1 LIFKPIN
8 LEPKPENLK
17 NKQMSI
23 LSINNISL
31 AFGGPPILDLI
42 SLEIHKG
49 QRICFLGRNGAG
61 KSTLM
66 KVIAGETPPDSGTIV
81 AAPGLRIAYLPQD
94 VPDGLS
100 GTVTD
105 IVMTGAGVIG
115 EKLVRWNALAHIHSE
130 TDEFH
135 NLQHDIDMGNGW
147 QIQTDVKRAL
157 TQVQLDGDLDFN
169 TLSGGMRRRVMLA
182 RALVNDPEVLLLDE
196 PTNHLDIQS
205 ITWLENFILG
215 SKLTVVFVTHD
226 RKLLKRLASRIIEI
240 DRGKLYD
247 WSCDYETF
255 LSRKQSVLDAEERE
269 WERFDKKLAQEEVW
283 IRKGVKAR
291 RTRNEGRVRA
301 LERMRDDRRKR
312 RGRSG
317 SVSMAISETQRS
329 GDRVLEV
336 RDVSFSYENKSVIN
350 NLNINVLRGDKIGI
364 MGPNG
369 CGKSTLLKLLLGK
382 IEPQQGSVSFG
393 TNLIPVYFDQLR
405 EVLDPEKT
413 VWENVAPGGGDT
425 VFVNG
430 IPKHVV
436 SYLQD
441 FLFTTERVKSPVK
454 QLSGGEK
461 NRLVLARMF
470 TQPSNVLVLDE
481 PTNDLDTDTLELLEE
496 LLSEYKG
503 TVLAVSHDREFLNNL
518 VTSTLVFDQD
528 GSVKEFVGGYD
539 DWERQR
545 DERVAQEQKTA
556 LPVQSQKIDKPK
568 NQGVRK
574 LSYKEKSALENL
586 PKKIEDLELEL
597 HELNMQLSDPV
608 FFQKPGFVTE
618 AKKQIAKIESEL
630 EESFRLWEELEGKG

>member
-1 LIFKPIN
+1 
-8 LEPKPENLK
+8 
-17 NKQMSI
+17 MSI

-31 AFGGPPILDLI
+31 AFGGPAILDMI
-42 SLEIHKG
+42 SLEIQKG

-66 KVIAGETPPDSGTIV
+66 KVIAGETAPDAGAIV
-81 AAPGLRIAYLPQD
+81 TTPGLRIAYLPQD
-94 VPDGLS
+94 VPEGLS
-100 GTVTD
+100 GTVSD
-105 IVMTGAGVIG
+105 IVMTGAGVLG
-115 EKLVRWNALAHIHSE
+115 EKLARWNSLARVHCE

-135 NLQHDIDMGNGW
+135 DLQHAIDMGNGW
-147 QIQTDVKRAL
+147 QIQTDAKRAIS
-157 TQVQLDGDLDFN
+157 QVQLDEDTDFN

-205 ITWLENFILG
+205 ITWLENFVLG

-226 RKLLKRLASRIIEI
+226 RKLLKRLATRIVEI

-301 LERMRDDRRKR
+301 LLRMRDDRRKR
-312 RGRSG
+312 RERSG

-336 RDVSFSYENKSVIN
+336 RDVSFSYEKRSVID

-382 IEPQQGSVSFG
+382 IEPQVGTVSFG

-436 SYLQD
+436 TYLQD

-454 QLSGGEK
+454 QLSGGER

-503 TVLAVSHDREFLNNL
+503 TVLVVSHDREFLNNL
-518 VTSTLVFDQD
+518 VTSTLVFDQE
-528 GSVKEFVGGYD
+528 GSVKEYVGGYD

-545 DERVAQEQKTA
+545 DERIAQEQKNA
-556 LPVQSQKIDKPK
+556 LPVQPQKIDRPK
-568 NQGVRK
+568 IQ
-574 LSYKEKSALENL
+574 
-586 PKKIEDLELEL
+586 
-597 HELNMQLSDPV
+597 
-608 FFQKPGFVTE
+608 VTG
-618 AKKQIAKIESEL
+618 S
-630 EESFRLWEELEGKG
+630 